1 MTIFEA
7 AIIGIVQGLTE
18 FLPISST
25 AHLKIVPALL
35 GWNDPGAAFSAVIQ
49 IGTLLAVVSFFWREM
64 VVIAKAMWR
73 DTLAG
78 KFANSNDSRIGW
90 MIIVGTLPI
99 VVCGLLFKEA
109 IETWLRSLYVMSA
122 ALIVV
127 ALLLAVAEMVLAAR
141 RRAGK
146 PGRTMQQVTW
156 LDGLLIG
163 LAQAAALVPGTS
175 RSGATILGGLA
186 CGLSREAA
194 ARYSF
199 LLSVPAISAAGVY
212 QLIKARH
219 ELLATS
225 GDTINLVVALV
236 ASAVVGYAA
245 IGWLLSFLRN
255 HSTMLFVLYRLALG
269 GLLIYLLQ
277 AGMIAA

>member
-1 MTIFEA
+1 MTTFQA

-35 GWNDPGAAFSAVIQ
+35 GWEDPGAAFSAVIQ
-49 IGTLLAVVSFFWREM
+49 IGTLLAVVSYFWRDLIE
-64 VVIAKAMWR
+64 IGSAMLR
-73 DTLAG
+73 DARSG
-78 KFANSNDSRIGW
+78 KFATTGNSRLGW
-90 MIIVGTLPI
+90 MIVVGTIPI
-99 VVCGLLFKEA
+99 VACGLLFKDA

-127 ALLLAVAEMVLAAR
+127 ALLLAIAELVLATH
-141 RRAGK
+141 RRAGW
-146 PGRTMQQVTW
+146 PGRTIAQMNW
-156 LDGLLIG
+156 RDGLLIG

-186 CGLSREAA
+186 CGLNRETA

-212 QLIKARH
+212 QLVKARH

-225 GDTINLVVALV
+225 HDSANLIVALV
-236 ASAVVGYAA
+236 ASGLVGYAA
-245 IGWLLSFLRN
+245 IGWLLSFLRS
-255 HSTMLFVLYRLALG
+255 HSTMIFVLYRLALG
-269 GLLIYLLQ
+269 GLLIYLLR
-277 AGMIAA
+277 AGLVAA